1 MKGRIHSISMTGAI
15 LGLLAAFT
23 CAYPVR
29 AQDVVQGT
37 FVLPFEVQ
45 WVGKTLVPGEYHF
58 RLTSTALGGVIK
70 IRDAQDRT
78 KLMLVTGLR
87 DDFSGP
93 STLAIVERNG
103 KRYVA
108 SLALKQIGAK
118 LRYPVPTQK
127 TDAAELTEASVQ
139 VIPVR
144 IAGN

>member
-108 SLALKQIGAK
+108 SLTLKQIGAK

>member
-127 TDAAELTEASVQ
+127 TDASELTEASVQ